1 MADYYYAS
9 VTNYVTTSK
18 GNISNCTD
26 SHQPKK
32 GNSIQAN
39 TSNIIWYIIDVYH
52 TTDSAYS
59 TIDEWVA
66 YYTQHGSF
74 PGTLLNNPGGNT
86 WSAQMNPNTSDEYI
100 VVNGVPVH
108 TNAEVTAEGG
118 DPFVNGGLADISH
131 SHGYFNIT
139 HTGSK
144 ESGVSSPT
152 TPIIKVTLQD
162 SPSTNVHVFYTCTR
176 NTSGPTCLFNANV
189 KGPTFPQDNILN
201 WLTLNNPPTGSLG
214 LTIAGWQWVSCKNA
228 FYVNITYVTDKFGT
242 VNTVWI
248 FDEYGLKLVGPKPGV
263 PALNTKAIKNWNAT
277 NTAIFLSAQTG
288 TICNSATNPGDSGGT
303 AVGSVPTPPISDE
316 RYNPPPHIFARSIS
330 YGERMRTYQ
339 DASGKPLSAAAVKA
353 LAAEIPAPK
362 ERGRII
368 QDPNGASALNK
379 NFDKIPFP
387 GGSKD
392 LWGFRFM
399 YNPTTF
405 SYSTSSNNAVDWTL
419 GSSDPATLLAGNQTV
434 NFDLYLNR
442 IPDMSYLKDL
452 HLDPSSV
459 PSLTSVYG
467 RALNPD
473 TEIPGILNRGTEYDI
488 EFLYRVVNGDPL
500 KNPLLF
506 DKSYKNGYTA
516 DFGYTTATPCWLYL
530 NKNMRYFGSVASL
543 SVNHVMFDLNM
554 VPMLSVVS
562 IAFSRYP
569 ALWND
574 NNTPN
579 AKYVNNSNNIM
590 TAING
595 STTSTT
601 TTPGG

>member
-9 VTNYVTTSK
+9 VRNYITT
-18 GNISNCTD
+18 GNATKDTCTLSNTK
-26 SHQPKK
+26 P
-32 GNSIQAN
+32 
-39 TSNIIWYIIDVYH
+39 SNPLATKTTCLVWYVVDVYH
-52 TTDSAYS
+52 VTNSAYD
-59 TIDEWVA
+59 TFDKWVA
-66 YYTQHGSF
+66 GYNPSTGEF
-74 PGTLLNNPGGNT
+74 PGTLQ
-86 WSAQMNPNTSDEYI
+86 SNPNGTNVEAHVNLNTTSDYI
-100 VVNGVPVH
+100 RLDGTFFGATKTSEQSLPKSGPAN
-108 TNAEVTAEGG
+108 
-118 DPFVNGGLADISH
+118 DYYH
-131 SHGYFNIT
+131 SHIYFNISHQKGKEGGT
-139 HTGSK
+139 VQCIPSLRLTRYIEGSATLTTGVDIP
-144 ESGVSSPT
+144 GIYYVSTKGTTNPT
-152 TPIIKVTLQD
+152 VAF
-162 SPSTNVHVFYTCTR
+162 S
-176 NTSGPTCLFNANV
+176 AN
-189 KGPTFPQDNILN
+189 KQGPTFPEKNILD
-201 WLTLNNPPTGSLG
+201 WLSANNPPTGSLG
-214 LTIAGWQWVSCKNA
+214 LTISGSQWVDCKNA
-228 FYVNITYVTDKFGT
+228 WYVNITYVTDKFGT
-242 VNTVWI
+242 VSTVWT
-248 FDEYGLKLVGPKPGV
+248 FDVNGLHLIGTKPGN
-263 PALNTKAIKNWNAT
+263 PALTAKEIKKWNAT
-277 NTAIFLSAQTG
+277 NLNIFNSAKLG
-288 TICNSATNPGDSGGT
+288 TICSGSSADSGT
-303 AVGSVPTPPISDE
+303 AVGSVPTPPSSDE

-362 ERGRII
+362 DRGRII

-379 NFDKIPFP
+379 NFDTITFP
-387 GGSKD
+387 GTSSD

-405 SYSTSSNNAVDWTL
+405 SYSTSSNNSVDWTL

-452 HLDPSSV
+452 ELDPSSV
-459 PSLTSVYG
+459 PSLTSAYG

-473 TEIPGILNRGTEYDI
+473 TEIPGIRNRGTEYDI

-506 DKSYKNGYTA
+506 DKNYNGYTA

-530 NKNMRYFGSVASL
+530 NNNMRYFGSVASIQ
-543 SVNHVMFDLNM
+543 VNHVMFDLNM

-574 NNTPN
+574 NNVPN
-579 AKYVNNSNNIM
+579 AKYVNNSKNIM
-590 TAING
+590 TAITG
-595 STTSTT
+595 STTRTT